1 MWYKILYKCN
11 LVSIY
16 GVYLDIKISQKKYL
30 RIRFW

>member
-1 MWYKILYKCN
+1 MWNKILYTCN
-11 LVSIY
+11 LVAIY